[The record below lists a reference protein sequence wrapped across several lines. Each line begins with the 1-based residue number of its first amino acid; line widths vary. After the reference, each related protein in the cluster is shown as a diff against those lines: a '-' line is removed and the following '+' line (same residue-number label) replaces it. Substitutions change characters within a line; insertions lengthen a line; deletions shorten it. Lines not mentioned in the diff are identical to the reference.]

1 MNTQHPFIR
10 RNSSSAPG
18 HYATEPAHTK
28 MMGWFAGLGKGGH
41 VPDLEAGSMLVK
53 QLLFLADAQACGILP
68 LEVLAAIRFEASPYL
83 LSILHFSL
91 LYFHLQKFKE
101 SRP

>member
-1 MNTQHPFIR
+1 
-10 RNSSSAPG
+10 
-18 HYATEPAHTK
+18 
-28 MMGWFAGLGKGGH
+28 

-91 LYFHLQKFKE
+91 LYFYFQKFKGK
-101 SRP
+101 RPKPYQSTFFPILLRKST